1 MHSNKS
7 ATPATANV
15 IKAHHQHSRMQQS
28 RARMLT
34 AHTCSNSCRN
44 RLRSTSDGSH
54 PTVATSLPCHISP
67 DFQTYTL
74 ARTKGTRTRIYVAVS
89 TGSILATA
97 SRQSKIGPID
107 QPRQHACKPR
117 YDRIPEVSKQPAS
130 SLHRSPTLSQT
141 VRGQG
146 HSPITVSR
154 WSKIGRVDRLRQLAC
169 KHRYDRIAQ
178 DRQTARAVAPSLPD
192 TLADC
197 AWPRAQSHLRFSTVE
212 NRSLCN

>member
-67 DFQTYTL
+67 DVQTYTL

-97 SRQSKIGPID
+97 SRQSNIVPID

-117 YDRIPEVSKQPAS
+117 NDRIPAVSKQSVPPHHDS
-130 SLHRSPTLSQT
+130 PKCSRSNGTAFRQ
-141 VRGQG
+141 
-146 HSPITVSR
+146 SR
-154 WSKIGRVDRLRQLAC
+154 IGRVEHARHHVRRHWC
-169 KHRYDRIAQ
+169 DRIPQ
-178 DRQTARAVAPSLPD
+178 DLQTARAVAPSLPD

-197 AWPRAQSHLRFSTVE
+197 ARQPAQSHHRFSTVE
-212 NRSLCN
+212 NRAQIGRAHV